1 MIRDIQLIVGATEAG
16 QRLDR
21 WLVARFPSVA
31 RAQAEEAVAAG
42 AVLLNGR
49 RAAKGLAL
57 AAGDAVQIIECLE
70 RSDFAAIPDATLP
83 LEIIFS
89 DAHLL
94 ACNKPAGMPVHPQRA
109 GETGTLVNALLGRHP
124 ELAGLGGDAMFPA
137 FAHRIDTETSGLVLA
152 ARTPAVYDALR
163 TLFRTRQMHKEYYA
177 LVHGRVTQGARLD
190 DELAH
195 DPARPERMLILT
207 PRNRAKARKAMRALT
222 EFAIAG
228 NLGKFTLLRV
238 VIETGVT
245 HQIRCQLAARGH
257 AVLGDKIYGAPDADT
272 CGLARHFLHAARL
285 EFIHPV
291 TVAPLALE
299 APLPGELAAVLAQLR
314 RA

>member
-1 MIRDIQLIVGATEAG
+1 MIRDTQLIVGATEAG

-21 WLVARFPSVA
+21 WLVARFPAVA

-42 AVLLNGR
+42 AVLVNGR

-57 AAGDAVQIIECLE
+57 ATGDTVQVLQCLE
-70 RSDFAAIPDATLP
+70 RSDFAGIPDATLP
-83 LEIIFS
+83 LDIVFS
-89 DAHLL
+89 DEYLL

-152 ARTPAVYDALR
+152 ARTPEVYDALR
-163 TLFRTRQMHKEYYA
+163 TLFRTRQMHKAYVA
-177 LVHGRVTQGARLD
+177 LVHGRVGQGARLD

-195 DPARPERMLILT
+195 HPAQPERMLILT
-207 PRNRAKARKAMRALT
+207 NRNRAKARKAMRALT
-222 EFAIAG
+222 EFSVAENFA
-228 NLGKFTLLRV
+228 KFTLLRV

-257 AVLGDKIYGAPDADT
+257 AVVGDKIYGAPGADAL
-272 CGLARHFLHAARL
+272 GLTRHFLHAARL
-285 EFIHPV
+285 AFVHPI
-291 TVAPLALE
+291 TAAPLALE
-299 APLPGELAAVLAQLR
+299 APLPTELTAVLTQLR